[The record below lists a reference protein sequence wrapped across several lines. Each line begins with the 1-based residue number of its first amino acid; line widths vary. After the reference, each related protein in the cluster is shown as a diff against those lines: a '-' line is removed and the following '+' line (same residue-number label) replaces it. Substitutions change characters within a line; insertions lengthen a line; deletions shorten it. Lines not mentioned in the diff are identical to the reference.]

1 MFAQP
6 GFPLLFS
13 GQLATMAGDSLMLLV
28 LAVWVKDLTGS
39 SAAAGLT
46 LFFLAVPALLGT
58 LMGLYIDR
66 LKRRTVLFWGNLVSA
81 AIVCPLFLVD
91 GRGDVW
97 IIYSVAVLYGLSFV
111 VMPAALN
118 GLLKEMLPEEI
129 LVDANASLA
138 TSKEALRLV
147 GPLIGAGI
155 YSVIGGGGVAAID
168 AATFLYAG
176 LVIALLK
183 VREDAPER
191 VEQHWKDEMLAGA
204 RHIWNDPILFHT
216 LAAVG
221 LALLV
226 VGFLESAVFSML
238 DAFDKPATFIGV
250 IVSVQGVGAIIG
262 GLLSARIVRGVGEP
276 QAIAVG
282 LVAVSVGLIVAA
294 IAPVLTVVFV
304 GVVFLG
310 FGLPVFIVAFTTLL
324 QIRTP
329 QALMGRVSTTT
340 DVVLGTPQS
349 ISLAA
354 GALLVSFLDYRTIY
368 VITAAV
374 MLVAAAYLRLRLGSF
389 EGGAAAGLATG
400 LDLLDEGPAGLPVGA
415 AELELG
421 SAAMRRLSG
430 ERGEDLAE
438 IETGRVDGQGDQ

>member
-1 MFAQP
+1 
-6 GFPLLFS
+6 
-13 GQLATMAGDSLMLLV
+13 
-28 LAVWVKDLTGS
+28 
-39 SAAAGLT
+39 
-46 LFFLAVPALLGT
+46 
-58 LMGLYIDR
+58 
-66 LKRRTVLFWGNLVSA
+66 
-81 AIVCPLFLVD
+81 
-91 GRGDVW
+91 
-97 IIYSVAVLYGLSFV
+97 
-111 VMPAALN
+111 
-118 GLLKEMLPEEI
+118 
-129 LVDANASLA
+129 
-138 TSKEALRLV
+138 
-147 GPLIGAGI
+147 
-155 YSVIGGGGVAAID
+155 
-168 AATFLYAG
+168 
-176 LVIALLK
+176 
-183 VREDAPER
+183 
-191 VEQHWKDEMLAGA
+191 
-204 RHIWNDPILFHT
+204 
-216 LAAVG
+216 
-221 LALLV
+221 
-226 VGFLESAVFSML
+226 
-238 DAFDKPATFIGV
+238 
-250 IVSVQGVGAIIG
+250 VQGVGAIIG

-294 IAPVLTVVFV
+294 IAPVLAVVFV